1 MINRKWISDLVEPR
15 KEGAF
20 FQAYDYLMIVAIIIG
35 TVPLLFREQ
44 IKLFWYFDI
53 ISGVIYLVDYILRW
67 ITCDLRS
74 DKPKW
79 KALLLYPFTPM
90 AILDLLS
97 ILPTLNLLAPA
108 YKLTKAMRLLKILRF
123 TRIVYYVGPLEI
135 FVSVIKKQWKLL
147 LTVMFVAFFDIL
159 VTAIIIFQSEKE
171 IDPVTGEYIFKSFYD
186 AIYWATITLTTVGYG
201 DLYPVSNVGK
211 TLSIISSLF
220 GIAIIAMPS
229 SIITAGYMQELNRRI
244 KTKKGEP
251 ETEGEPENEGE
262 PETENEMQDPSLTTN
277 PKIVTSSS
285 QQPSHDSQ
293 RQSGQA

>member
-67 ITCDLRS
+67 ITCD
-74 DKPKW
+74 KPKW
-79 KALLLYPFTPM
+79 KAFLLYPFTPM

-97 ILPTLNLLAPA
+97 ILPTFNLLAPA

>member
-97 ILPTLNLLAPA
+97 ILPTFNLLAPA

-147 LTVMFVAFFDIL
+147 LTVLLVAFFDIL
-159 VTAIIIFQSEKE
+159 ITAIIIFQSEKE

-251 ETEGEPENEGE
+251 EKDGEPEN
-262 PETENEMQDPSLTTN
+262 ENEMQDPSLTTN

>member
-97 ILPTLNLLAPA
+97 ILPTFNLLAPA

-251 ETEGEPENEGE
+251 ENEGE